1 MVLNAMEMAR
11 TALATQI
18 RDQKIGD
25 PGEVMLRESPVGSAT
40 VRERVSQVI
49 KGNALPHGRATVGPD
64 P

>member
-1 MVLNAMEMAR
+1 
-11 TALATQI
+11 
-18 RDQKIGD
+18 
-25 PGEVMLRESPVGSAT
+25 MLRESPVGSAT